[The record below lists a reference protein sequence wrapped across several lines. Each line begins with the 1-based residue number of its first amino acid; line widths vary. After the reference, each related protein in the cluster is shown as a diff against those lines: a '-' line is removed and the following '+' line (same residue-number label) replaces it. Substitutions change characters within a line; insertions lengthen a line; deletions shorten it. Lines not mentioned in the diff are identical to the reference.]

1 MSATITASHRSRRV
15 MVYVRQS
22 TTTQMFDHQESTR
35 RQYALADRA
44 VSLGWSRELIEV
56 VDEDQGHSGA
66 STEGRT
72 GFARLVRAVAQGVV
86 GAVFALEVSR
96 LARSSDDWR
105 RLLALCAVAKVLVI
119 DEQTL
124 YDPGLPDDRLLLD
137 LKGTMSE
144 AELAWLGLR
153 LTGARIAKAR
163 RGALRLHAP
172 TGYVWTEDGL
182 RFDPDEAV
190 RTAIETVFSRYAVSP
205 SAWAVVRWAR
215 AQGFRMPT
223 RCTHANGTTEV
234 TWKPLGLTRLH
245 EMLTNPIYAGAYVY
259 GRRPTRRTLVAG
271 EIKQVR
277 TSGRDPAS
285 WRVLL
290 REAHPGYITWMQ
302 YEAQQA
308 KLRANS
314 ARLGAG
320 GSAAPREG
328 PALLAGLAICGR
340 CGRHMKVSYQ
350 PAQRPYWIYVCGGH
364 RDTGQTIC
372 WTVPGRAIDA
382 AVARLFLDTVVS
394 REIDLSLAVLRA
406 ADDQTAV
413 LSRHWAL
420 RIEQARYAARN
431 AERRYKAV
439 DPDNRVVARTLER
452 EWEERLRE
460 VAEVERSAAEAKES
474 HTIELTAGDRERIRT
489 LARDLPSV
497 WSAATTT
504 AADRKAMLRLVIE
517 AIALVPIE
525 VPRRATNVRVQWR
538 SGAITEVEV
547 PRWTRGDMFATSKAA
562 RERVRALAAEGLRD
576 DEIAARLN
584 AEGVRTGRGGAWTAI
599 AVKWVRR
606 RAQIARS
613 APDRPRIQPLP
624 DQFPDGRYSISGAAK
639 KLHVS
644 VNIVRSWIKTG
655 QVHASVEPFATYKRV
670 YWITLGERDT
680 RRLSRLAA
688 PRRRS

>member
-1 MSATITASHRSRRV
+1 MSATITAAHQSRRA

-22 TTTQMFDHQESTR
+22 TTAQMFDHQESTR

-44 VSLGWSRELIEV
+44 AVLGWSRERIEV
-56 VDEDQGHSGA
+56 IDEDQGHSGA
-66 STEGRT
+66 SVEGRT

-105 RLLALCAVAKVLVI
+105 KLLALCAVAAVLVI
-119 DEQTL
+119 DEQTV

-144 AELAWLGLR
+144 AELQWLGLR
-153 LTGARIAKAR
+153 LTGARVAKAR
-163 RGALRLHAP
+163 RGVLRLAAP
-172 TGYVWTEDGL
+172 TGYVWTEGGL
-182 RFDPDEAV
+182 AFDPDESV
-190 RTAIETVFSRYAVSP
+190 RAAIEALFSRYAVSP

-215 AQGFRMPT
+215 AQGFRIPT
-223 RCTHANGTTEV
+223 RFTHADGTTEV

-259 GRRPTRRTLVAG
+259 GRRPTRRTLVNG

-277 TSGRDPAS
+277 ASGRDPAS

-290 REAHPGYITWMQ
+290 REAHPGYISWVQ
-302 YEAQQA
+302 YEAHQA

-320 GSAAPREG
+320 GSTAPREG

-340 CGRHMKVSYQ
+340 CGRHMMVAYQSTRRSY
-350 PAQRPYWIYVCGGH
+350 WTYVCGGH

-382 AVARLFLDTVVS
+382 AIVELFLGTVVP

-406 ADDQTAV
+406 AGDQTEA

-420 RIEQARYAARN
+420 RVEQARYAARH

-460 VAEVERSAAEAKES
+460 VVDAERAEAEAKES
-474 HTIELTAGDRERIRT
+474 RTIGLTDDDRERVRT

-497 WSAATTT
+497 WSAATTSP
-504 AADRKAMLRLVIE
+504 ADRKAMLRLVIE
-517 AIALVPIE
+517 AIALAPVEI
-525 VPRRATNVRVQWR
+525 PRRVTTVRVQWR
-538 SGAITEVEV
+538 SGEVTEIEV
-547 PRWTRGDMFATSKAA
+547 PRPTRADPFATSKAA
-562 RERVRALAAEGLRD
+562 RERIRDLAAGGLRD
-576 DEIAARLN
+576 EEIAARLN
-584 AEGVRTGRGGAWTAI
+584 AEGLRTGRGGPWTTD
-599 AVKWVRR
+599 AVRWVRR
-606 RAQIARS
+606 RAKIARI

-624 DQFPDGRYSISGAAK
+624 DRFPDGRYSITGAAK
-639 KLHVS
+639 ELGVS
-644 VNIVRSWIKTG
+644 GNIVRNWIRQG
-655 QVHASVEPFATYKRV
+655 RLLASAEPYATYRRV
-670 YWITLGERDT
+670 YWITLEGRAA
-680 RRLSRLAA
+680 RRLSRVATSS
-688 PRRRS
+688 RGS

>member
-1 MSATITASHRSRRV
+1 MKTKATAAPASRAERASRAW
-15 MVYVRQS
+15 
-22 TTTQMFDHQESTR
+22 FAPWR
-35 RQYALADRA
+35 R
-44 VSLGWSRELIEV
+44 
-56 VDEDQGHSGA
+56 
-66 STEGRT
+66 
-72 GFARLVRAVAQGVV
+72 GVV

-105 RLLALCAVAKVLVI
+105 KLLALCAVAAVLVI
-119 DEQTL
+119 DEQTV

-144 AELAWLGLR
+144 AELQWLGLR
-153 LTGARIAKAR
+153 LTGARVAKAR
-163 RGALRLHAP
+163 RGVLRLAAP
-172 TGYVWTEDGL
+172 TGYVWTEGGL
-182 RFDPDEAV
+182 AFDPDESV
-190 RTAIETVFSRYAVSP
+190 RAAIEALFSRYAVSP

-223 RCTHANGTTEV
+223 RFTHADGTTEV

-259 GRRPTRRTLVAG
+259 GRRPTRRTLADG

-277 TSGRDPAS
+277 ASGRDPAS

-290 REAHPGYITWMQ
+290 REAHPGYISWVQ
-302 YEAQQA
+302 YEAHQA

-320 GSAAPREG
+320 GSTAPREG

-340 CGRHMKVSYQ
+340 CGRHMMVAYQSTRRSY
-350 PAQRPYWIYVCGGH
+350 WTYVCGGH

-382 AVARLFLDTVVS
+382 AIVELFLGTVVP

-406 ADDQTAV
+406 AGDQTEA

-420 RIEQARYAARN
+420 RVEQARYAARH

-460 VAEVERSAAEAKES
+460 VVDAERAEAEAKES
-474 HTIELTAGDRERIRT
+474 RTIGLTDDDRERVQT

-497 WSAATTT
+497 WSAATTSP
-504 AADRKAMLRLVIE
+504 ADRKAMLRLVIE
-517 AIALVPIE
+517 AIALAPVEI
-525 VPRRATNVRVQWR
+525 PRRVTTVRVQWR
-538 SGAITEVEV
+538 SGEVTEIEV
-547 PRWTRGDMFATSKAA
+547 PRPTRADPFATSKAA
-562 RERVRALAAEGLRD
+562 RERIRDLAAGGLRD
-576 DEIAARLN
+576 EEIAARLN
-584 AEGVRTGRGGAWTAI
+584 AEGLRTGRGGPWTTD
-599 AVKWVRR
+599 AVRWVRR
-606 RAQIARS
+606 RAKIARI

-624 DQFPDGRYSISGAAK
+624 DRFPDGRYSITGAAK
-639 KLHVS
+639 ELGVS
-644 VNIVRSWIKTG
+644 GNIVRNWIRQG
-655 QVHASVEPFATYKRV
+655 RLLASAEPYATYRRV
-670 YWITLGERDT
+670 YWITLEGRAA
-680 RRLSRLAA
+680 RRLSRVATSS
-688 PRRRS
+688 RGS